1 MGVYH
6 LVHKDDPK
14 FAVRTVKNSR
24 SANLL
29 LLHLGSDYQIVS
41 DQCTDIKL
49 SKKVDVFTEHGY
61 NMARELRKDDASF
74 C

>member
-1 MGVYH
+1 MSVFH
-6 LVHKDDPK
+6 IVHKDDPK

-24 SANLL
+24 AANLL
-29 LLHLGSDYQIVS
+29 LLNLGSDYQIVS
-41 DQCTDIKL
+41 DQCTEIKL

-61 NMARELRKDDASF
+61 NMARQLRKDDASF